1 MKRHFDVLVIGG
13 GPGGYVAAI
22 RAAQLGRTVALV
34 DKERPGGVCLNW
46 GCIPT
51 KAMLRSAEVLET
63 VRSAEEFGVL
73 TEGVQLDYSAV
84 LKRKDTIVSR
94 LTEGI
99 AHLLKANGVTVVNGH
114 ARFTDPHTVAVH
126 ETGPSP
132 LGGDGPLYA
141 APPTSQPARETL
153 SADDIIIATGSQPVM
168 PPVPG
173 SDLPGVIT
181 SDGAFLL
188 PELPARTVVVGG
200 SAVGAEWASLF
211 RTFGAEVTLVEM
223 MPTLLPAEDAEI
235 GRALTRSF
243 TKRGMK
249 VLTRHTVTAIERE
262 GDGDGVQLRALVAD
276 ADGQPAGS
284 FPADIV
290 LFGVGR
296 RPNTA
301 GLDLEKA
308 GVHTD
313 DRGYVP
319 VTDQLRTNVPHISAI
334 GDVTGRIQLAHVAS
348 HQALVA
354 ASVVSG
360 HDERIDYR
368 AVPAATFTRPEVASV
383 GLTEAQ
389 AREAGHEITTARFP
403 FAALGRAHAYGATDG
418 MVKVVAER
426 SSGAVLGAHIIGPGA
441 SDLIAEAAL
450 AVTHGVTLT
459 GLADTIHA
467 HPTLGEAT
475 MEAAMGALGLPLH
488 TAPVR
493 RRG

>member
-1 MKRHFDVLVIGG
+1 MGAG
-13 GPGGYVAAI
+13 
-22 RAAQLGRTVALV
+22 
-34 DKERPGGVCLNW
+34 N
-46 GCIPT
+46 
-51 KAMLRSAEVLET
+51 
-63 VRSAEEFGVL
+63 
-73 TEGVQLDYSAV
+73 
-84 LKRKDTIVSR
+84 
-94 LTEGI
+94 
-99 AHLLKANGVTVVNGH
+99 
-114 ARFTDPHTVAVH
+114 
-126 ETGPSP
+126 
-132 LGGDGPLYA
+132 
-141 APPTSQPARETL
+141 L

-168 PPVPG
+168 PGLPG

-188 PELPARTVVVGG
+188 PEVPARAVVVGG

-243 TKRGMK
+243 TKRGIK
-249 VLTRHTVTAIERE
+249 VLTRHTVTAIEGE
-262 GDGDGVQLRALVAD
+262 GGSDGSPLRALVAD
-276 ADGQPAGS
+276 ADGQPVES
-284 FPADIV
+284 VPADIV

-296 RPNTA
+296 RPNTV

-319 VTDQLRTNVPHISAI
+319 VTDRLRTNVPHVSAV
-334 GDVTGRIQLAHVAS
+334 GDVTGRLQLAHVAS

-389 AREAGHEITTARFP
+389 AREVGHEITAARFP

-418 MVKVVAER
+418 MVKVVADR
-426 SSGAVLGAHIIGPGA
+426 SSGAVLGGPHHRSGRERPD
-441 SDLIAEAAL
+441 S
-450 AVTHGVTLT
+450 
-459 GLADTIHA
+459 
-467 HPTLGEAT
+467 
-475 MEAAMGALGLPLH
+475 
-488 TAPVR
+488 
-493 RRG
+493 

>member
-1 MKRHFDVLVIGG
+1 MKQQFDVLVIGG

-51 KAMLRSAEVLET
+51 KAMLRSADVLET
-63 VRSAEEFGVL
+63 VRGAEEFGVL
-73 TEGVQLDYSAV
+73 TEGVRLDYSAV
-84 LKRKDTIVSR
+84 LKRKDGIVGR

-99 AHLLKANGVTVVNGH
+99 AHLLKANGVTVVKGH
-114 ARFTDPHTVAVH
+114 ARFTDPHTVTVH

-141 APPTSQPARETL
+141 APPVPQPARETL

-173 SDLPGVIT
+173 SDLPGVLT

-188 PELPARTVVVGG
+188 PEVPARAVVVGG
-200 SAVGAEWASLF
+200 SAVGAEWASLL

-223 MPTLLPAEDAEI
+223 MPTLLPAEDTEI

-243 TKRGMK
+243 TKRGIK

-262 GDGDGVQLRALVAD
+262 EEGDGGLRALVAD
-276 ADGQPAGS
+276 ADGEPAES
-284 FPADIV
+284 LPADVV

-313 DRGYVP
+313 DRGYLP
-319 VTDQLRTNVPHISAI
+319 VTDRLRTNVPHISAI
-334 GDVTGRIQLAHVAS
+334 GDVTGGIQLAHVAS
-348 HQALVA
+348 HQGLVA

-368 AVPAATFTRPEVASV
+368 AVPAATFTHPEVASV

-389 AREAGHEITTARFP
+389 ARETGHEITAARFP

-418 MVKVVAER
+418 MVKVVADR

-459 GLADTIHA
+459 GLVDTIHA

-493 RRG
+493 RRR

>member
-1 MKRHFDVLVIGG
+1 MKQQFDVLVIGG

-73 TEGVQLDYSAV
+73 TDGVQLDYSAV
-84 LKRKDTIVSR
+84 LKRKDGIVTR

-99 AHLLKANGVTVVNGH
+99 AHLLKANGVTVVKGH

-132 LGGDGPLYA
+132 LGEDGPLYA
-141 APPTSQPARETL
+141 APPTPQPAQETL

-168 PPVPG
+168 PDLPG

-188 PELPARTVVVGG
+188 PEVPARAVVVGG

-223 MPTLLPAEDAEI
+223 TPTLLPAEDAEI

-243 TKRGMK
+243 TKRGIK
-249 VLTRHTVTAIERE
+249 VLTRHTVTAVEKE
-262 GDGDGVQLRALVAD
+262 GDGDGVQLRALVAG
-276 ADGQPAGS
+276 ADGRQAES

-334 GDVTGRIQLAHVAS
+334 GDVTGRVQLAHVAS

-389 AREAGHEITTARFP
+389 AREDGHEITTARFP

-418 MVKVVAER
+418 MVKVVADR

-450 AVTHGVTLT
+450 AVTHGMTLT

-488 TAPVR
+488 TAPAR

>member
-1 MKRHFDVLVIGG
+1 M
-13 GPGGYVAAI
+13 P
-22 RAAQLGRTVALV
+22 
-34 DKERPGGVCLNW
+34 
-46 GCIPT
+46 
-51 KAMLRSAEVLET
+51 
-63 VRSAEEFGVL
+63 
-73 TEGVQLDYSAV
+73 
-84 LKRKDTIVSR
+84 
-94 LTEGI
+94 
-99 AHLLKANGVTVVNGH
+99 
-114 ARFTDPHTVAVH
+114 
-126 ETGPSP
+126 
-132 LGGDGPLYA
+132 
-141 APPTSQPARETL
+141 QPARETL

-168 PPVPG
+168 PTIPG

-188 PELPARTVVVGG
+188 PEVPARAVVVGG

-223 MPTLLPAEDAEI
+223 MPTLLPAEDTEI

-243 TKRGMK
+243 TKRGIK
-249 VLTRHTVTAIERE
+249 VLTRHTVTAVE
-262 GDGDGVQLRALVAD
+262 GEDEGHGGLRALVAD
-276 ADGQPAGS
+276 ADGEPVES
-284 FPADIV
+284 LSADIV

-313 DRGYVP
+313 DRGYLP
-319 VTDQLRTNVPHISAI
+319 VTDRLRTNVPHISAI
-334 GDVTGRIQLAHVAS
+334 GDVTGGIQLAHVAS
-348 HQALVA
+348 HQGLVA
-354 ASVVSG
+354 AAVVSG

-368 AVPAATFTRPEVASV
+368 AVPAATFTHPEVASV

-389 AREAGHEITTARFP
+389 ARETGHEITAARFP

-418 MVKVVAER
+418 MVKVVADR

-450 AVTHGVTLT
+450 AVTHGVTLK
-459 GLADTIHA
+459 GLVDTIHA

-493 RRG
+493 RRR